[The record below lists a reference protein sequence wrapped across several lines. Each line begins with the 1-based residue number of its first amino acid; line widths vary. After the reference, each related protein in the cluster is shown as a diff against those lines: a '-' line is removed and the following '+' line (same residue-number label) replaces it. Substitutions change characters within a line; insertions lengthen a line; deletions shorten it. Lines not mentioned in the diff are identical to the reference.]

1 MVSGQTSQFH
11 LRLEAS
17 APRAR
22 PACPALPLPS
32 ALPHPSGLG
41 PVAPGSPPRPRPLL
55 HHPGAPV
62 STFSPVGIFF
72 PLQLPE
78 LVSVA
83 HRRTCSRGTLCARD
97 SLMKRQAS
105 LALVCLPSPARTTGI
120 SHCFRQVAQPLCT
133 HTLTCTLRPETCF
146 FKPTDLHSPI
156 SQPSKC
162 RMPLAAGLPIKTCFL
177 GRPLCPRAARLCPA
191 FAHLCQHSQAPLRLD
206 SRDTT
211 SVRPPWVSAG
221 RLLPFPQRSQLC
233 PEPAV
238 TVYLHKYLVTLMSYV
253 GEAQLT
259 RETLMPLFFWVE
271 NSRADS
277 TFKVR
282 PRSLGDVGCGRES

>member
-1 MVSGQTSQFH
+1 MVKHLDSTLGWRRQLLGRGPRALLFPFPVPSLTRRVWGLWSQGPLHAPAPLSTIQVHQSLLSHPLAFSFLCSFLNWYLWH
-11 LRLEAS
+11 TGGRVHGGRS
-17 APRAR
+17 AP
-22 PACPALPLPS
+22 
-32 ALPHPSGLG
+32 
-41 PVAPGSPPRPRPLL
+41 V
-55 HHPGAPV
+55 
-62 STFSPVGIFF
+62 T
-72 PLQLPE
+72 
-78 LVSVA
+78 
-83 HRRTCSRGTLCARD
+83 
-97 SLMKRQAS
+97 LMKMQAS

-120 SHCFRQVAQPLCT
+120 SHCFRQVAQPVCT

-162 RMPLAAGLPIKTCFL
+162 RMPLAAELPIKTCFL
-177 GRPLCPRAARLCPA
+177 GHPLCPRAARLCPA

-221 RLLPFPQRSQLC
+221 RLLPFPQCSQLC

-259 RETLMPLFFWVE
+259 RASFL
-271 NSRADS
+271 
-277 TFKVR
+277 
-282 PRSLGDVGCGRES
+282 LG